1 MIFAGALT
9 LASGVYL
16 GAKAFGL
23 LPSQQKEK
31 LKDIATHITDLTI
44 THSSQVIANDDADKR
59 IKDLNLVDESEETMT
74 PEEER
79 EMIDHFFKVS
89 TGVLGV
95 SMLTIVTVPA
105 AHVIAIPALL
115 YTLMPVFSDA
125 YDGLKQRKM
134 RPSLIDSI
142 AVSSAIGLGIVNH
155 LNPFFFMAGAV
166 GTWMYFFSSKLI
178 LKTKDQSIKE
188 LSNLFGEQTG
198 SVWVLCDDIEVEIPF
213 EDVKIG
219 DTVVVSAGG
228 MIPVDGIIIQ
238 GLGSVDQR
246 MLTGESQPVEK
257 GLGNAVFAATTLLT
271 GSLHVEVEK
280 AGCDAVAA
288 QIGEI
293 WSRTADYRTEI
304 ETKGEQLSS
313 KAVLPTLGI
322 SSLALVTLGPIAAT
336 AILLSN
342 FSDAI
347 QLSSPLSTLNFLHLA
362 SKQGILIKDGRAL
375 ENMKEV
381 DTIVFDKTGTLT
393 LDQPHVGGIFLCH
406 EQDENTLLMF
416 AAAAEAKQSHPVAK
430 AILQAAKE
438 RKLILPPLNDAAYH
452 VGYGIKAKI
461 DEHWVHVGSHRFME
475 AENIPIPDV
484 IQQQLDDSHDKG
496 HTLIMIAVNNQLSGA
511 IALHPTVRPEAKEI
525 ISDLKAR
532 GLSLCII
539 SGDHYRPTKALAN
552 ELGIDQFFAETLP
565 EDKAKIIT
573 QLQDEGQSVCF
584 IGDGINDT
592 IALKQANVSI
602 SLSGATSAATDTAQ
616 IIMMDGTLKH
626 LTSLFELS
634 CQFDDNL
641 NTGFKTILGGSIIC
655 VGGVFFFHFGIFSA
669 LTLQGITLAASVGNA
684 YLPKLKSAQAQQKV
698 TVQPT
703 ELVKDNKAKEP
714 LSEIHGSEVHGSEKD
729 VA

>member
-1 MIFAGALT
+1 MIGIGVLVIG
-9 LASGVYL
+9 SGVYL
-16 GAKAFGL
+16 SAKAFGL
-23 LPSQQKEK
+23 LPSQQKK
-31 LKDIATHITDLTI
+31 LKNIATQTTELTTTD
-44 THSSQVIANDDADKR
+44 SSQVVGNGRTDKSS
-59 IKDLNLVDESEETMT
+59 KDLNCADASEETMS

-105 AHVIAIPALL
+105 AHVVAIPALL

-125 YDGLKQRKM
+125 YEGLKQRKM
-134 RPSLIDSI
+134 KPSLIDSI
-142 AVSSAIGLGIVNH
+142 AVSSAIGLGLVNH

-188 LSNLFGEQTG
+188 LSNLFGKQTG
-198 SVWVLCDDIEVEIPF
+198 SVWLLRDQIEIEIPF
-213 EDVKIG
+213 EDIKIG
-219 DTVVVSAGG
+219 DIVVVSAGG
-228 MIPVDGIIIQ
+228 MIPVDGTIIQ

-257 GLGNAVFAATTLLT
+257 GLGESVFAATTLLT
-271 GSLHVEVEK
+271 GSLQIEVEK
-280 AGCDAVAA
+280 AGSDAVAA

-293 WSRTADYRTEI
+293 WSCTADYRTEI

-313 KAVLPTLGI
+313 KAVLPTLGV
-322 SSLALVTLGPIAAT
+322 SSLALITLGPIGAT

-362 SKQGILIKDGRAL
+362 SKQGLLIKDGRAL

-381 DTIVFDKTGTLT
+381 DTVVFDKTGTLT

-406 EQDENTLLMF
+406 EQDENTLLRF

-430 AILQAAKE
+430 AILKAARE
-438 RKLILPPLNDAAYH
+438 RKLTLPPLDDATYQ

-461 DEHWVHVGSHRFME
+461 DGHWVHVGSHRFM
-475 AENIPIPDV
+475 AVENIPVPDV
-484 IQQQLDDSHDKG
+484 IEQQLEESHDKG
-496 HTLIMIAVNNQLSGA
+496 HTLIMIAVNHQLSGA
-511 IALHPTVRPEAKEI
+511 IALHPTIRPEAKEI
-525 ISDLKAR
+525 INDLKAR

-539 SGDHYRPTKALAN
+539 SGDHYRPTKALAD
-552 ELGIDQFFAETLP
+552 ELAIDQFFAETLP

-573 QLQDEGQSVCF
+573 QLQDEGRSVCF

-626 LTSLFELS
+626 LVSLFELS
-634 CQFDDNL
+634 SQFDNNL

-655 VGGVFFFHFGIFSA
+655 VGGIFFFHFGIFSA
-669 LTLQGITLAASVGNA
+669 LTLQGITLATSVGNA
-684 YLPKLKSAQAQQKV
+684 YLPKFKDKQTQQKIALQV
-698 TVQPT
+698 TESVKNNQPS
-703 ELVKDNKAKEP
+703 EP
-714 LSEIHGSEVHGSEKD
+714 LPERHQPEKD
-729 VA
+729 VT